1 MAAATRPRL
10 EKSRTEKKRKKN
22 AAFSDGEAFPRRPS
36 GACLDRLVA
45 INPRLFFYFLLL
57 FLLFIE
63 ICSAPAFEPHSSSSS
78 CCCCSSPIGRFLRLR
93 PPLLPR
99 VYFYSSPLL
108 CVFSFINVSA
118 LGCVFVDLF
127 APTHWPSGGN
137 VPRKKSNCAGR
148 SFCLSSR
155 GQRRP
160 PLATSFVAFTGF
172 FTRFSLRFPF
182 CWAVTVEDALSHNFL
197 AKLAAKKTKSNH
209 VADVMSRKTLESYG
223 DLQKKTKSPRPVI
236 SGNGSLLFL
245 FLFYYY
251 HLSAFCVSFWWSGPP
266 PHQSDR
272 GGGGLCVEGEQPPH
286 FLLFL
291 YVLLLLSGRQCV
303 AGPSPGLFMTD
314 AAIGAE
320 SRRRRAKEQSPVR
333 PVTCTCH
340 PIMCRPRVGHPSICM
355 STTVRGRRRRGSRR
369 SKTR

>member
-45 INPRLFFYFLLL
+45 INPRLFFSFLLL

-182 CWAVTVEDALSHNFL
+182 CWTVTVEDALSHNFL

-272 GGGGLCVEGEQPPH
+272 GGGCVWRG
-286 FLLFL
+286 
-291 YVLLLLSGRQCV
+291 S
-303 AGPSPGLFMTD
+303 SPRIFFFFFMFFFFFRVV
-314 AAIGAE
+314 
-320 SRRRRAKEQSPVR
+320 SVSP
-333 PVTCTCH
+333 
-340 PIMCRPRVGHPSICM
+340 
-355 STTVRGRRRRGSRR
+355 GRRRGFL
-369 SKTR
+369 